1 MSQLQ
6 TFKNEIFEVAA
17 KIEND
22 QVLFDVEQVAKSL
35 GFVEIK
41 NNKTYVRWRTIN
53 YYLKKHVSQ
62 DVAKGDFIPEPLV
75 YKLAFKASNQ
85 IAEKFQ
91 DWLAIEVIPTIRRT
105 GGYVNHGNEEQFIKN
120 YFPSFSDEVKQAM
133 VLDLRSQNNKLKN
146 QIEQNKPKVL
156 FADSVASASTSIL
169 IGELAKILKQ
179 NGIDTGQ
186 KRLFAW
192 LRDNGY
198 LIKRKGTDYN
208 MPTQKGME
216 RELFEIRETTVTH
229 ADGRISISKTPKVTG
244 KGQVYFVNKFIT
256 SEVCLGDVTH
266 C

>member
-6 TFKNEIFEVAA
+6 TFKNEIFKVTA

-35 GFVEIK
+35 GITQEK
-41 NNKTYVRWRTIN
+41 NNKQYIRWERVN
-53 YYLKKHVSQ
+53 EYLPQSSPEVG
-62 DVAKGDFIPEPLV
+62 KGDFIPESLV

-85 IAEKFQ
+85 IAEQFQ
-91 DWLAIEVIPTIRRT
+91 DWLAIEVIPTIRKT

-133 VLDLRSQNNKLKN
+133 VLDLRSQNNKLTN

-169 IGELAKILKQ
+169 IGELAKILRQ
-179 NGIDTGQ
+179 NGIDTGE

-192 LRDNGY
+192 LRDNRY

-208 MPTQKGME
+208 MPTQKSME
-216 RELFEIRETTVTH
+216 RELFEIRETTVSH
-229 ADGRISISKTPKVTG
+229 ANGQISIKKTTKVTG
-244 KGQVYFVNKFIT
+244 KGQVYFVNKFIA
-256 SEVCLGDVTH
+256 SEVCLKDVTH

>member
-22 QVLFDVEQVAKSL
+22 QILFDIEQVARNL
-35 GFVEIK
+35 GFTTVAKSGNETI
-41 NNKTYVRWRTIN
+41 RWSRVN
-53 YYLKKHVSQ
+53 SYLPSNSPR
-62 DVAKGDFIPEPLV
+62 VAKGDFIPEPLV
-75 YKLAFKASNQ
+75 YKLAFKASNEV
-85 IAEKFQ
+85 AEQFQ
-91 DWLAIEVIPTIRRT
+91 DWLAVEVIPTIRKT

-133 VLDLRSQNNKLKN
+133 VLDLRSQNNKLTN

-169 IGELAKILKQ
+169 IGELAKILRQ
-179 NGIDTGQ
+179 NGIDTGE

-192 LRDNGY
+192 LRDNRY

-208 MPTQKGME
+208 MPTQKSME
-216 RELFEIRETTVTH
+216 RELFEIRETTVSH
-229 ADGRISISKTPKVTG
+229 ANGQISIKKTTKVTG